1 MYVNKTHLQG
11 PHASLYLPELF
22 CEVPLLPAM
31 FIFYDTILSV
41 ILLLMKEKMSHIKSV
56 CAKTTQHTCE
66 IHSVSDWPVISQLQR
81 GTTILDTLIHTWY

>member
-11 PHASLYLPELF
+11 PHVSHHLLELF
-22 CEVPLLPAM
+22 REVPLLPVM
-31 FIFYDTILSV
+31 FIFYDTNLSV

-56 CAKTTQHTCE
+56 CAKTMQHTCE
-66 IHSVSDWPVISQLQR
+66 IQSVSDWPVISQLQR